1 MPPPQVGSICPNL
14 NVFYHLKIIV
24 LFLFIESASC
34 SCLLNYISKLFCA
47 IFLKTGSIRG
57 KLLTTCTFIEK
68 IIIERERERLNSNNT
83 FSSSFYGTST
93 LGSIKR
99 S

>member
-1 MPPPQVGSICPNL
+1 M
-14 NVFYHLKIIV
+14 
-24 LFLFIESASC
+24 FIESAYC

-68 IIIERERERLNSNNT
+68 IIIERERERERLNSNNT

>member
-1 MPPPQVGSICPNL
+1 M
-14 NVFYHLKIIV
+14 
-24 LFLFIESASC
+24 FIESAYC

-68 IIIERERERLNSNNT
+68 LLLRERERDWTQIILSRAH
-83 FSSSFYGTST
+83 SMVPQ
-93 LGSIKR
+93 L
-99 S
+99 